1 LTAWAVR
8 CVSASGSSNGDMM
21 QAQAV
26 VQILELDNIRKVF
39 GGVVAVDNLSVR
51 VDKGSVTSVIG
62 PNGAGKTTLFNMITG
77 FLAPTA
83 GRIACSGKVLNRL
96 RPHDIAAFGVARTF
110 QNVRLFPQM
119 SVLENV
125 MVGRHLRSRAG
136 MLVSAFLPPVLRTEE
151 RRVREDAR
159 QWLEFVGLAAH
170 SKATAG
176 SLPLGSQRMLEVAR
190 ALALEPHLL
199 LLDEPA
205 AGLNSRE
212 TIAMGELIEKIRQ
225 QQITVVLVEHDMEL
239 VMDISDRVLV
249 INFGRLIGD
258 GTPEAVQE
266 DADVIAAYLGE

>member
-1 LTAWAVR
+1 
-8 CVSASGSSNGDMM
+8 MM
-21 QAQAV
+21 RGESE
-26 VQILELDNIRKVF
+26 QILQLDGIRKVF
-39 GGVVAVDNLSVR
+39 GGVVAVDDLSLSVQS
-51 VDKGSVTSVIG
+51 GSVTSVIG
-62 PNGAGKTTLFNMITG
+62 PNGAGKTTVFNMITG

-83 GRIACSGKVLNRL
+83 GAIGYAGRRLNRL
-96 RPHDIAAFGVARTF
+96 KPHDVARLGVGRTF

-119 SVLENV
+119 SVLENA

-136 MLVSAFLPPVLRTEE
+136 MLFSACLPPGLRAEE
-151 RRVREDAR
+151 KRVRRAALE
-159 QWLEFVGLAAH
+159 WLDFVGLAGQAD
-170 SKATAG
+170 AAAA
-176 SLPLGSQRMLEVAR
+176 SLPLGSQRMLEIAR
-190 ALALEPHLL
+190 ALALEPRLL

-212 TIAMGELIEKIRQ
+212 TIAMGELIEKIRS

-266 DADVIAAYLGE
+266 DPDVIAAYLGE